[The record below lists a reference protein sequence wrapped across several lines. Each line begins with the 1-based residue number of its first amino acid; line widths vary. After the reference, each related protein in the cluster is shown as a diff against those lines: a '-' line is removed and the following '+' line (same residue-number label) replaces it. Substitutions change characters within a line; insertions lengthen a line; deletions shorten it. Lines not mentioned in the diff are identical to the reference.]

1 MGECGRKQP
10 KVNAGVL
17 VYFVLVE
24 QAMGIAPSGEK
35 PWNPTG
41 SVKGEERAF
50 RLGQG
55 EFEELVRHSR
65 RDEKGVQSDIKK
77 LRFKREI

>member
-1 MGECGRKQP
+1 M
-10 KVNAGVL
+10 
-17 VYFVLVE
+17 YWFE
-24 QAMGIAPSGEK
+24 QAVGIAPSGKE
-35 PWNPTG
+35 PWNPRR

-55 EFEELVRHSR
+55 EFEELVRHCR
-65 RDEKGVQSDIKK
+65 RDEKGVQCNIKK